1 MVKLFQKYLCYLLC
15 GGEFVMLVNILWV
28 TLTAIKRTTAVIIS
42 LALKTQFKKSA
53 LFSNISNANVSLF
66 LS

>member
-1 MVKLFQKYLCYLLC
+1 
-15 GGEFVMLVNILWV
+15 MLVNILWV

-42 LALKTQFKKSA
+42 LALKAQFKKSG
-53 LFSNISNANVSLF
+53 LFSNISNVNVSLF